1 MSPRRR
7 LTFVSQC
14 TPDPRGVG
22 WEQRA
27 YSFLLAYSRFMEVDL
42 WFMPSPDNPDLAR
55 ISTSSALCRSIT
67 AFYPSAI
74 DDEGSGLRAR
84 LLGHLSSSAVVHVF
98 RFQAFLQGIRHP
110 CVVWD
115 IDEIPWFLRD
125 PGSNAGLRSMPAE
138 QRDRLGA
145 AFSGCMSRCRLI
157 IGCSRLERP
166 NDCAEFAVIPNV
178 VCTPPSAD
186 ATKAVTDGSLLFV
199 GNLNHV
205 PNVDGLAFFR
215 DQVLPVLDGLVAPRL
230 EVVVAGR
237 SPVTKES
244 QAAVAGLREGGRFRF
259 DFDVPDC
266 GPFYARSA
274 ASIAPI
280 RFGAGTRVKI
290 IESFAHRCPVVSTA
304 KGCEGLN
311 VEHVKPLLIADGPRE
326 FAQAC
331 AELLRNPQLRQQI
344 ANDAFRY
351 YEREH
356 SQEVVN
362 AQLLSTI
369 GKLLPL

>member
-7 LTFVSQC
+7 LSFVSEC
-14 TPDPRGVG
+14 TPDPYGVG

-27 YSFLLAYSRFMEVDL
+27 YSFLLGYSRFTDVDL

-55 ISTSSALCRSIT
+55 VSSLSGLCRSIT

-74 DDEGSGLRAR
+74 DDERSGLKAR
-84 LLGHLSSSAVVHVF
+84 LFGHLSSSDAVHVF
-98 RFQAFLQGIRHP
+98 RFQAFVQSIRHP
-110 CVVWD
+110 CIIWD
-115 IDEIPWFLRD
+115 IDEIPWFLRS
-125 PGSNAGLRSMPAE
+125 PGSNGDLRTRSAE
-138 QRDRLGA
+138 RRDRLSA
-145 AFSGCMSRCRLI
+145 AFSGCMSKCRLV

-166 NDCAEFAVIPNV
+166 SDCAEFAVVPNV
-178 VCTPPSAD
+178 VRAPSAAG
-186 ATKAVTDGSLLFV
+186 ATEPVTDGSLLFV
-199 GNLNHV
+199 GNLNHA
-205 PNVDGLAFFR
+205 PNVDGLAFFC
-215 DQVLPVLDGLVAPRL
+215 DQVLPLLDGIVLPKA

-237 SPVTKES
+237 SPVTQGS
-244 QAAVAGLREGGRFRF
+244 RAAVEGLQRGGRLRF
-259 DFDVPDC
+259 VFDVPDC

-311 VEHVKPLLIADGPRE
+311 VEHGRQLLIANSPQE
-326 FAQAC
+326 FALAC
-331 AELLRNPQLRQQI
+331 AELLQNPPLREQI
-344 ANDAFRY
+344 ASDAFRH

-362 AQLLSTI
+362 ALLLSTI
-369 GKLLPL
+369 GKLLAH